1 MALFKSL
8 WAELKYLQKLKTDP
22 KFLLKQKSKHPTSI
36 LSGDLPLNHTL
47 NQPKI
52 NSLAGGMVPGVG
64 MGNQKTD
71 LTAKNSVQENDPL
84 KQQIKAEQEFASY
97 QFQQGKEV
105 FNNGGPQTAADLQN
119 QDFFKN
125 KIQDPNT
132 QFQFPSPGM

>member
-22 KFLLKQKSKHPTSI
+22 KFLLKQKTKHPKSI
-36 LSGDLPLNHTL
+36 LSDDLQLNHTL

-52 NSLAGGMVPGVG
+52 NSLTGGVSPGVG
-64 MGNQKTD
+64 MGNEKTNPV
-71 LTAKNSVQENDPL
+71 AKSSVQENDPL

-105 FNNGGPQTAADLQN
+105 FYNGGPQTAADLQN
-119 QDFFKN
+119 QEFFKN
-125 KIQDPNT
+125 KIQDPNS